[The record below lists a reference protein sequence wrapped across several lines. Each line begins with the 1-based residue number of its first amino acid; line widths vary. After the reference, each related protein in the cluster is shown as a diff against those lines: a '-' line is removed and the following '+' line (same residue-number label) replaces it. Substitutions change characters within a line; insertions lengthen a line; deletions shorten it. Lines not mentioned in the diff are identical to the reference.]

1 MVVLASADALCAP
14 VTPIMDW
21 TPPPD
26 KMEEIS
32 VMNNYFGIG
41 IDAKISLDFHNKREE
56 SSRCLFTSKGKS
68 LFSSNLFICCSR
80 LPSRAKNL
88 MWYGMLGS
96 RELVQK

>member
-56 SSRCLFTSKGKS
+56 SSR
-68 LFSSNLFICCSR
+68 
-80 LPSRAKNL
+80 
-88 MWYGMLGS
+88 
-96 RELVQK
+96 

>member
-1 MVVLASADALCAP
+1 
-14 VTPIMDW
+14 
-21 TPPPD
+21 
-26 KMEEIS
+26 MEEIS

-56 SSRCLFTSKGKS
+56 SSR
-68 LFSSNLFICCSR
+68 